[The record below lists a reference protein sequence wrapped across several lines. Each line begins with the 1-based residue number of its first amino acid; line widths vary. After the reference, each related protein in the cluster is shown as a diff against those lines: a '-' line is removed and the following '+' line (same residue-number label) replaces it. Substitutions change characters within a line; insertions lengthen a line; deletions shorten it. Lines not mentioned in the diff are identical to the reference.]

1 MNERAPSYYAV
12 IPAPIR
18 YDDKIPANAKLLY
31 GEISALIGP
40 EGFCYATNAYFAGL
54 YKLSDRTIRG
64 LISDLQDNGYIV
76 VKVER
81 SADGKIQRRRLYLAV
96 SAVDGH
102 PEENIFLPPGKNLP
116 DPPENFFQYTNTS
129 ITDIERD
136 KENSAPPTADSKPPV
151 DKPKVS
157 KMLKVQE
164 TFSRWLDEVGVQWP
178 SETRAAVEDAFAGL
192 VEMRQKRKRPLDTE
206 RATKLCCKNLAE
218 LSKGDPQEMVRLLDG
233 AVERGWLT
241 VYPITGGSKPAAPK
255 KTGGRVYECL

>member
-1 MNERAPSYYAV
+1 MNEHAPGYYAV

-40 EGFCYATNAYFAGL
+40 EGYCYATNTYFAGL

-76 VKVER
+76 VKMER
-81 SADGKIQRRRLYLAV
+81 SADGKIQRRRLYLSV
-96 SAVDGH
+96 STVDGQ

-116 DPPENFFQYTNTS
+116 DPPEKFFQYTNTS
-129 ITDIERD
+129 NTNIERD
-136 KENSAPPTADSKPPV
+136 NKKGDLPPTDSKPPV
-151 DKPKVS
+151 DKAQR
-157 KMLKVQE
+157 LFLQ
-164 TFSRWLDEVGVQWP
+164 WLGSIGSHWP
-178 SETRAAVEDAFAGL
+178 SEQRTEIEDAFTGF
-192 VEMRQKRKRPLDTE
+192 VEMRQKRKRPLSTE
-206 RATKLCCKNLAE
+206 RAVKLFCKNLAE
-218 LSKGDPQEMVRLLDG
+218 LSQGDPREMVKLIDY
-233 AVERGWLT
+233 AIERNWMT